1 MYTPKEEDARNTF
14 LIMQHKCIQV
24 HKYLILRI
32 KDNSE
37 FPDFRGVWQYMHHV
51 SNYISQWLLGQGLSI
66 NHRNICAMKHAY
78 SYQMR

>member
-37 FPDFRGVWQYMHHV
+37 FPDFRGV
-51 SNYISQWLLGQGLSI
+51 
-66 NHRNICAMKHAY
+66 
-78 SYQMR
+78 